1 MAFYKMLKNNTDYPA
16 IVISAYNRPKSLLRV
31 LRSLEKGIYPQNVS
45 VPLIIS
51 IDGGGSHEL
60 VQIAED
66 YDWIFGNKIIIA
78 HKENLGLKN
87 HIISCGDLTADYG
100 SIILLEDDLVVSK
113 SFYQYAYKAAE
124 FYSKDEAI
132 AQISLYSYTMSEHTL
147 GQFLPIKNEQ
157 DVYFMKW
164 PSSWG
169 QLWLKDQW
177 KNFKDWLENN
187 GNWDALKKIVPSKV
201 SNWPNSSWKKFFLAY
216 LCINDRYVV
225 YPYSSFTSLY
235 GDSGQNHRAGTLPQF
250 KSPLA
255 LDFKEYKFVSSYK
268 SSLFYDEYFQPTKVL
283 IDSMTD
289 EFHNFEYE
297 VDFEGI
303 KALKNISSEYLI
315 SIRPCKEPIDSFGWE
330 LSPVEMNL
338 GNNKGDMIYFGKTSS
353 FVEKLSLSHWVCY
366 SYRYSQLLN
375 AFRELKRAVLKII
388 FKLIRKI

>member
-1 MAFYKMLKNNTDYPA
+1 MNNKVQENPA
-16 IVISAYNRPKSLLRV
+16 IVISCYNRPKALIRILGFLKSADY
-31 LRSLEKGIYPQNVS
+31 SSFKNI
-45 VPLIIS
+45 PLVIS
-51 IDGGGSHEL
+51 IDGGGPSSIIE
-60 VQIAED
+60 IANEFEWPYGD
-66 YDWIFGNKIIIA
+66 KKIIQYN
-78 HKENLGLKN
+78 KNLGLKD

-113 SFYQYAYKAAE
+113 SFYQYAFKAAE
-124 FYSKDEAI
+124 FYSNDEAI
-132 AQISLYSYTMSEHTL
+132 AQISLYSYSMSEHTL
-147 GQFLPIKNEQ
+147 GQFLPIKNEG
-157 DVYFMKW
+157 DVYFMRW

-187 GNWDALKKIVPSKV
+187 ENWGALEKIVPPKV
-201 SNWPNSSWKKFFLAY
+201 NNWPNSSWKKFFLAY
-216 LCINDRYVV
+216 LCIKDRYVV

-235 GDSGQNHRAGTLPQF
+235 GDTGQNHRAGTLTHF

-255 LDFKEYKFVSSYK
+255 FDFKEYKFVSSYK
-268 SSLFYDEYFQPTKVL
+268 STVFYDEYFQPTKVL
-283 IDSMTD
+283 VDSITD

-297 VDFEGI
+297 VDFEAI

-338 GNNKGDMIYFGKTSS
+338 VNNKGDMIYFGKTSS
-353 FVEKLSLSHWVCY
+353 FVGKLSLSHWVCY

-375 AFRELKRAVLKII
+375 AFRELKRAVLKIT